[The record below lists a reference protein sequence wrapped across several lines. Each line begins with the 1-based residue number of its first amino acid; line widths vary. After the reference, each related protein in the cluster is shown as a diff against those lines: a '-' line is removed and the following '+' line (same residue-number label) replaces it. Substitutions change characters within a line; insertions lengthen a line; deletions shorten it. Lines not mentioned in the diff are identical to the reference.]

1 MKLKTFIKNNKK
13 TFIIVAVILLLI
25 AFVIAIVFS
34 FFSGI
39 VQTVGYIVG
48 SIICVISAV
57 MFLMV
62 GSLDRKKKEEYKD
75 KAGTES
81 TSAEKP
87 KVKEKVSKC
96 IFIISIIMIISC
108 ILCACGIFMIL
119 SNVVAVRISGI
130 AIASVFGFIAVI
142 IALFFH
148 LFIS

>member
-87 KVKEKVSKC
+87 KVKKKVSKC